1 MHYVQTFWVIE
12 DARKMRTKVC
22 VLTALDQSLS
32 KRDGLNAFTEKQS
45 ISLYADEK
53 RGTNVTI

>member
-1 MHYVQTFWVIE
+1 M
-12 DARKMRTKVC
+12 C

-32 KRDGLNAFTEKQS
+32 KWDGLNALTEKQS
-45 ISLYADEK
+45 VSLYADKK